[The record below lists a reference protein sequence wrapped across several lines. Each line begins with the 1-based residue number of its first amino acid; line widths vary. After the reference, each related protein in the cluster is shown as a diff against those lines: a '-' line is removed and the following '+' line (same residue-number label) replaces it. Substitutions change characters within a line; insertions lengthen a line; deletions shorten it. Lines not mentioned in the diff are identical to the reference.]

1 MNAPEEQDSISGKA
15 YDLKL
20 ALRLWRF
27 LRPHRKIFFL
37 SLLLLPVHQGF
48 NLAQPLLLKIG
59 IDAVSAGDGLTLMT
73 TGLLFAGALAAEAG
87 AFFFQ
92 YYLSMKVA
100 QRCLADLRVELF
112 SHVQRLPM
120 SYFDRNPV
128 GRLMTRMTT
137 DVEVLQEMFA
147 AGAMNLVA
155 DLVLIAAIVAIMLS
169 LHVEMALVSLALIP
183 FLLLGINVF
192 RLKARQ
198 TYRLIRTRIAR
209 VNAYLGE
216 AIPGMAV
223 IQLFNRQERS
233 FEEFDD
239 LNRSHRDAIRR
250 SNVYEASLFS
260 MVEAAGSLSI
270 ALLLWYGGGEVLQG
284 VVGIGTFVA
293 FSEYI
298 RRLFVPL
305 RDFSNKY
312 AVIQAAMTAAERIF
326 ELLDTAPE
334 KSGGSAEP
342 VAATA
347 PAAVPVP
354 APEPAAAPATDA
366 AATVLTGA
374 PGADGVPAPNPVPTA
389 TVPAGAARVD
399 SAPATNPALTAG
411 GNASSAVRPGA
422 VSAAVVEPDHPD
434 RAAVEFDDVWFSYR
448 PNDPVLKGV
457 SFRIEPGERVAVIG
471 ATGSGKTTTIK
482 LMSRLYDVDSGA
494 VRVGG
499 RDVREWE
506 LDGLRR
512 HMGTVLQDVF
522 LFSGDILSNLK
533 LGNESIPEER
543 IRAAV
548 RSANAEGFIRRMPG
562 GLRAAVRERGNN
574 LSAGQRQ
581 LLALVRMFVL
591 DPEILVLDE
600 ATSSVDTE
608 TEFLVQGAFEKIMAN
623 RTCLVIAHRLST
635 IRKADRILVF
645 HRGVIREMGSHA
657 ELMEKGGVYYRL
669 HQLQFQGEGNG
680 GAEVERARVPFEE

>member
-1 MNAPEEQDSISGKA
+1 MNATDPQEDISGKA
-15 YDLKL
+15 YDLAL
-20 ALRLWRF
+20 ALRLWQF
-27 LRPHRKIFFL
+27 IRPHRKVFFL
-37 SLLLLPVHQGF
+37 SLLLLPVHQLF
-48 NLAQPLLLKIG
+48 NLVQPLLIKAAF
-59 IDAVSAGDGLTLMT
+59 DAVGAGDGFTLLT
-73 TGLLFAGALAAEAG
+73 TGVLFGVALLAEAG

-92 YYLSMKVA
+92 YYLAMLVA
-100 QRCLADLRVELF
+100 QRCLADLRIALF

-128 GRLMTRMTT
+128 GRVMTRMTT

-155 DLVLIAAIVAIMLS
+155 DLVLIVAIVSIMIS
-169 LHVEMALVSLALIP
+169 LHLEMALVSLALMP
-183 FLLLGINVF
+183 FLLLAINVF
-192 RLKARQ
+192 RIKARQ
-198 TYRLIRTRIAR
+198 TYRLTRTRIAR

-223 IQLFNRQERS
+223 IQLFNRQAKS
-233 FEEFDD
+233 FKEFDD
-239 LNRSHRDAIRR
+239 LNRDHRDAIQR

-284 VVGIGTFVA
+284 VVSIGTFVA

-312 AVIQAAMTAAERIF
+312 AVIQAAMTAAERVF
-326 ELLDTAPE
+326 ELLDTPVEVPGRAPAPAAMM
-334 KSGGSAEP
+334 S
-342 VAATA
+342 AATA
-347 PAAVPVP
+347 PAGAMPVGSASAAASP
-354 APEPAAAPATDA
+354 PPAA
-366 AATVLTGA
+366 
-374 PGADGVPAPNPVPTA
+374 
-389 TVPAGAARVD
+389 
-399 SAPATNPALTAG
+399 
-411 GNASSAVRPGA
+411 SSII
-422 VSAAVVEPDHPD
+422 EPS
-434 RAAVEFDDVWFSYR
+434 RGAVEFDDVWFSYR
-448 PNDPVLKGV
+448 PGDPVLKGV

-482 LMSRLYDVDSGA
+482 LMSRFYDVDSGV

-499 RDVREWE
+499 RDVRDWD
-506 LDGLRR
+506 LDSLRR
-512 HMGTVLQDVF
+512 HMGVVLQDVF

-533 LGNESIPEER
+533 LGNPDVPEDR
-543 IRAAV
+543 IRAAL
-548 RSANAEGFIRRMPG
+548 RNANAEGFVRRLPG
-562 GLRAAVRERGNN
+562 GLQAPVRERGNN

-581 LLALVRMFVL
+581 LLALVRMFVV

-635 IRKADRILVF
+635 IRNADRIVVF
-645 HRGVIREMGSHA
+645 HRGVIREMGSHT

-669 HQLQFQGEGNG
+669 HQLQFQEAG
-680 GAEVERARVPFEE
+680 GDTIPPDALDAATDP

>member
-1 MNAPEEQDSISGKA
+1 MNAREEQETVAGKA
-15 YDLKL
+15 YDVEL
-20 ALRLWRF
+20 ARRLWRF
-27 LRPHRKIFFL
+27 IRPHRRLFFL
-37 SLLLLPVHQGF
+37 SALLLPVHQVF
-48 NLAQPLLLKIG
+48 NLVQPLLLKAG
-59 IDAVSAGDGLTLMT
+59 FDAVAAGDGVTLLT
-73 TGLLFAGALAAEAG
+73 TGVLFGAALLAEAA

-92 YYLSMKVA
+92 YYLSMLVA
-100 QRCLADLRVELF
+100 QRCLADLRVEIF

-128 GRLMTRMTT
+128 GRVMTRMTT

-155 DLVLIAAIVAIMLS
+155 DLVLIAAIVAIMMS
-169 LHVEMALVSLALIP
+169 LHMGLALVSLAMMP

-192 RLKARQ
+192 RVKARQ

-239 LNRSHRDAIRR
+239 LNGAHRDAIRR

-284 VVGIGTFVA
+284 IVGIGTFVA

-334 KSGGSAEP
+334 RSGRAASPDPAPGAVALAP
-342 VAATA
+342 VG
-347 PAAVPVP
+347 VP
-354 APEPAAAPATDA
+354 ASGVPGPAAAA
-366 AATVLTGA
+366 
-374 PGADGVPAPNPVPTA
+374 
-389 TVPAGAARVD
+389 
-399 SAPATNPALTAG
+399 SAPA
-411 GNASSAVRPGA
+411 VIRPSRG
-422 VSAAVVEPDHPD
+422 
-434 RAAVEFDDVWFSYR
+434 AVEFDDVWFSYR

-482 LMSRLYDVDSGA
+482 LMSRFYDVDSGV

-499 RDVREWE
+499 RDVREWD
-506 LDGLRR
+506 LDALRR
-512 HMGTVLQDVF
+512 HMGVVLQDVF

-533 LGNESIPEER
+533 LGNPDVSEDR
-543 IRAAV
+543 IRAAL
-548 RSANAEGFIRRMPG
+548 RNANAEGFVRRLPG
-562 GLRAAVRERGNN
+562 GLQAPVRERGNN

-581 LLALVRMFVL
+581 LLALVRMFVV

-635 IRKADRILVF
+635 IRNADRIVVF

-669 HQLQFQGEGNG
+669 HQLQFQGEGG
-680 GAEVERARVPFEE
+680 GAAAAGTRDAAAVD

>member
-1 MNAPEEQDSISGKA
+1 MNAREDQEIAGKA
-15 YDLKL
+15 YDVEL
-20 ALRLWRF
+20 ARRLWRF
-27 LRPHRKIFFL
+27 IRPHRKVFFL
-37 SLLLLPVHQGF
+37 SVLLLPVHQCF
-48 NLAQPLLLKIG
+48 NLAQPLLLKTG
-59 IDAVSAGDGLTLMT
+59 IDAVGDGDGFTLIT
-73 TGLLFAGALAAEAG
+73 TGILFFATLLAEGA

-92 YYLSMKVA
+92 YYLAMLVA

-169 LHVEMALVSLALIP
+169 LHVGLALVSVAMIP
-183 FLLLGINVF
+183 LLLLAINVF
-192 RLKARQ
+192 RVKARQ

-223 IQLFNRQERS
+223 IQLFNRQARS

-239 LNRSHRDAIRR
+239 LNRAHRDAIQR

-260 MVEAAGSLSI
+260 IVEAAGSLSI

-284 VVGIGTFVA
+284 IVSIGTFVA

-326 ELLDTAPE
+326 DLLDTPPEAPGRAV
-334 KSGGSAEP
+334 SP
-342 VAATA
+342 AATR
-347 PAAVPVP
+347 PAAP
-354 APEPAAAPATDA
+354 PAAAP
-366 AATVLTGA
+366 V
-374 PGADGVPAPNPVPTA
+374 
-389 TVPAGAARVD
+389 
-399 SAPATNPALTAG
+399 
-411 GNASSAVRPGA
+411 VRG
-422 VSAAVVEPDHPD
+422 
-434 RAAVEFDDVWFSYR
+434 AVEFDDVWFSYR

-457 SFRIEPGERVAVIG
+457 SFKIEPGERVAVIG

-482 LMSRLYDVDSGA
+482 LMSRFYDVDSGV

-499 RDVREWE
+499 RDVREW
-506 LDGLRR
+506 DTDALRR
-512 HMGTVLQDVF
+512 HMGVVLQDVF
-522 LFSGDILSNLK
+522 LFSGDILSNLQ
-533 LGNESIPEER
+533 LGNRSIPEDR
-543 IRAAV
+543 IREAV
-548 RSANAEGFIRRMPG
+548 RNANAEGFIRRLPG
-562 GLRAAVRERGNN
+562 GLRATVRERGSN

-581 LLALVRMFVL
+581 LLALVRMFVV

-635 IRKADRILVF
+635 VRNADRIVVF
-645 HRGVIREMGSHA
+645 HRGEIREMGSHT

-669 HQLQFQGEGNG
+669 HQLQFQGDGG
-680 GAEVERARVPFEE
+680 GAAAPEARDMAADR